1 MKLQIRIKQ
10 GRGGKWRWHLY
21 EDGAHAGMS
30 SIRGVATYDAAVAS
44 AKRHFG
50 EGVEII
56 LSSGNP
62 DMDWPLYAGA
72 RDWAD

>member
-10 GRGGKWRWHLY
+10 GRGGKWRWHIY
-21 EDGAHAGMS
+21 EDNAHAGMMT
-30 SIRGVATYDAAVAS
+30 IRGTATYEQAVTS

-62 DMDWPLYAGA
+62 DMDWPLHAGA